1 MTDADDRL
9 PAAVLWDLDGTL
21 VDGERLWEI
30 AHREVARGLGGT
42 LGAWALRRLV
52 GADLETSVAVLLAE
66 TGHAATPELAARTRE
81 QLLAAVA
88 ALYAGGVTWMPGAH
102 DALHAVRAAG
112 IPTALVTNTTRR
124 VADLALDA
132 MGREHFDVTVCA
144 DEVASGKP
152 SPEPYLRAAALL
164 GVDPARCV
172 AVEDS
177 PDGALAARRA
187 GAAVLIVPGAVPVPG
202 GAGRVHLPSLTG
214 FDPADLAGP
223 DLGGSTALTG

>member
-1 MTDADDRL
+1 MMDADRL

-30 AHREVARGLGGT
+30 AHQQVARDLDGT
-42 LGAWALRRLV
+42 LGPWALRRLV
-52 GADLETSVAVLLAE
+52 GADLDTSVAVLLAE
-66 TGHAATPELAARTRE
+66 TGHGATPELAARTRE
-81 QLLAAVA
+81 QLLAGVA
-88 ALYAGGVTWMPGAH
+88 ALYAHGVAWMPGAR
-102 DALHAVRAAG
+102 DALHAVRRAG

-152 SPEPYLRAAALL
+152 APDPYLRAAALL
-164 GVDPARCV
+164 GVDPRRCV

-177 PDGALAARRA
+177 PDGALAAVSA
-187 GAAVLIVPGAVPVPG
+187 GATVLIVPGPVPVPRG
-202 GAGRVHLPSLTG
+202 PGRVHLPGLTG
-214 FDPADLAGP
+214 FDAADLAGP
-223 DLGGSTALTG
+223 GPGSTALTG

>member
-1 MTDADDRL
+1 
-9 PAAVLWDLDGTL
+9 
-21 VDGERLWEI
+21 
-30 AHREVARGLGGT
+30 
-42 LGAWALRRLV
+42 
-52 GADLETSVAVLLAE
+52 
-66 TGHAATPELAARTRE
+66 
-81 QLLAAVA
+81 
-88 ALYAGGVTWMPGAH
+88 
-102 DALHAVRAAG
+102 VRDAG

-187 GAAVLIVPGAVPVPG
+187 GAAVLIVPGAVPVPA